1 MPVERSSKKAI
12 DIDSYASEAER
23 FVSALDLEYYLH
35 FSGRKEAFEI
45 DEIYDRDAH
54 LFERPVVDAL
64 RERLGELS
72 GERQRRCRYLLQLA
86 VEGYVG
92 RETKMQ
98 ASELAEREASLEIE
112 LNGSRES
119 YRQAALLQANEPDA
133 RRRAEM
139 EVARLDALD
148 RELNPLHREMLGQAH
163 RLTVE
168 LGWPSYR
175 AMYEDLKCIDL
186 AGLQRQTQAF
196 ARATDAS
203 YRDLVEPQLLEQ
215 TGIGFDRLERS
226 DLPYFFRAKTY
237 DDIFPPQG
245 LTQAFERTLSGL
257 GIELAEQPNVRL
269 DLEQRKRKSPR
280 AFCAPV
286 RVPDEIYLVIPR
298 RGGRDDYSALFHEGG
313 HTEHYAHVEAGLPF
327 EFRHLGDNSV
337 TEGFAFL
344 FEHLVEDPT
353 WLATVLDARET
364 GSYLDYSRANKLVF
378 LRRYAAKLD
387 YELELHGGRRPLD
400 EMASLYSQRLGDAV
414 GVEWPAVSYLS
425 DVDEGFYCANYLR
438 AWAFEAQLRR
448 HLRERF
454 GAEWFQRP
462 EAGELLRSL
471 WREGQRLN
479 ADELLAQLTGE
490 TLDFSV
496 MLDEVGARPE

>member
-1 MPVERSSKKAI
+1 MQRSSKKAF
-12 DIDSYASEAER
+12 DLDSYAGEAER
-23 FVSALDLEYYLH
+23 FVGALDLEYYLH
-35 FSGRKEAFEI
+35 FAGHKESFEI
-45 DEIYDRDAH
+45 EEIYDRDAH

-72 GERQRRCRYLLQLA
+72 GEQQRRCRYLLQLA
-86 VEGYVG
+86 VEGYIG
-92 RETKMQ
+92 RETKSQ
-98 ASELAEREASLEIE
+98 AAELAEREASLEIE

-133 RRRAEM
+133 GRRAEI
-139 EVARLDALD
+139 EVARLGVLE
-148 RELNPLHREMLGQAH
+148 RELNPLHMEMLEQAH
-163 RLTVE
+163 KLTVE
-168 LGWPSYR
+168 LGWASYR
-175 AMYEDLKCIDL
+175 AMYENLKGLDLG
-186 AGLQRQTQAF
+186 GLERQTSAF
-196 ARATDAS
+196 SQATDAS
-203 YRDLVEPQLLEQ
+203 YRDLVEPQLREQ
-215 TGIGFDRLERS
+215 TGIGFDELARS

-237 DDIFPPQG
+237 DDIFPPEG

-257 GIELAEQPNVRL
+257 GIELARQPNVHL

-298 RGGRDDYSALFHEGG
+298 QGGRDDYSALFHEGG
-313 HTEHYAHVEAGLPF
+313 HTEHYAHVDAGLAF

-353 WLATVLDARET
+353 WLATVLGARET

-378 LRRYAAKLD
+378 LRRYAAKLG
-387 YELELHGGRRPLD
+387 YELELHGGGRPLD
-400 EMASLYSQRLGDAV
+400 EMATLYAQRLGDAV

-425 DVDEGFYCANYLR
+425 DVDEGYYCANYLR

-462 EAGELLRSL
+462 EAGELLRSM

-479 ADELLAQLTGE
+479 ADELLAQLTGQE
-490 TLDFSV
+490 LDFTI
-496 MLDEVGARPE
+496 MLEEIA